1 VVSLA
6 IDSVRYYAVGIG
18 NYTMSG
24 QQNIVPQSQSPTI
37 LVVDDE
43 PTITKLCKEI
53 LQQTGFSVLVADG
66 SSEAL
71 KICTQHKESIDL
83 LLTDL
88 VLPPP
93 GFQLASSSNPFPHV
107 HGHELAIRALRIR
120 KELRVILMSGNIDQ
134 DLAGYGIRRG
144 DLPFLPKPFEPQ
156 TLVTL
161 VQQTLQTPPP
171 SLESLTAGPPG
182 VQQVNDGWAD

>member
-1 VVSLA
+1 
-6 IDSVRYYAVGIG
+6 
-18 NYTMSG
+18 MPG
-24 QQNIVPQSQSPTI
+24 QQDSASRSASPTI

-43 PTITKLCKEI
+43 VSITKLCKTI
-53 LQQTGFSVLVADG
+53 LQQAGFSVLDADG

-71 KICTQHKESIDL
+71 KICTQHEGPIDL

-93 GFQLASSSNPFPHV
+93 GFQLASSTNQFPHV
-107 HGHELAIRALRIR
+107 HGHELAVRALHIR
-120 KELRVILMSGNIDQ
+120 KDLRVILMSGNIDQ

-144 DLPFLPKPFEPQ
+144 NLPFVPKPFEHQ

-161 VQQTLQTPPP
+161 VQQTLHAPPP
-171 SLESLTAGPPG
+171 SIESLTAGPQENPTVG
-182 VQQVNDGWAD
+182 DGWVD

>member
-1 VVSLA
+1 MSEQPYTVSRSL
-6 IDSVRYYAVGIG
+6 
-18 NYTMSG
+18 
-24 QQNIVPQSQSPTI
+24 SPTI

-88 VLPPP
+88 ILPPP

-107 HGHELAIRALRIR
+107 HGHELVVRALRIR

-156 TLVTL
+156 VLVTL
-161 VQQTLQTPPP
+161 VRQILQTPPP
-171 SLESLTAGPPG
+171 SVENLIAGSSG
-182 VQQVNDGWAD
+182 IQQVNDGWVD